1 MAWQPSAALLADL
14 MVAAVAADETGR
26 IVYAN
31 AAATALFGSGPDD
44 LVGAPLRERLFE
56 EADRGAADE
65 VTARVLGGASWS
77 GELPMVTTGRHARE
91 LATSWSPSYDAG
103 GDRVTGVLLLAEDT
117 QHARILTRR
126 LNRLSHVSTDLLA
139 ALTVQDVARVVT
151 DEMTDA
157 AGATVGSISLVV
169 DEESLALVAIRG
181 GTTDAAIRWASYP
194 RSSRTPAAECL
205 RNRRVL
211 VLNGRDEIA
220 ARYPDLE
227 RAAEGERSMVCLPL
241 VVGDRDLG
249 AITMSFPGRRRF
261 DAPEL
266 VFLTLLSEMCAHAI
280 DRIQAQ
286 ASADDRESKLAFLAD
301 ATVRLSGD
309 LDYEATLSAVAE
321 AAVPWFADWC
331 AILVADDGRL
341 RPIAFAHTDTGHAGL
356 VERLQTDYPQPPDT
370 YASPSQVLQ
379 TGRSVLVP
387 EITDAMLEGRAED
400 EEHLRL
406 LRAVAPRSMMS
417 CPLTAGDRVLGVI
430 TWVAGEG
437 SRRFDPD
444 DLAFGEDLARRAA
457 IAIDNAQLHSELRD
471 VALRLQHAV
480 LPERLPAL
488 PDWETAVVY
497 QPSGRTDA
505 GGDFYDVIDLGGGRV
520 AAFVG
525 DVMGR
530 GVQAASV
537 MAQMRSAIR
546 TLVALDPAPASV
558 MTGLDTVFD
567 RLDLEHLVTIAYA
580 VADPAA
586 GTLELISAGHPPPL
600 LLRADDAVEVVRHSE
615 TMLLGA
621 GGGARNVVTLP
632 FAPGDTAL
640 LFTDGLVERRGEDAE
655 EGMERLVAAARR
667 LDRADLDAW
676 LVSVVD
682 GVRDPTRDDDV
693 AALAVRRPA

>member
-14 MVAAVAADETGR
+14 MAAALAADDSGR

-31 AAATALFGSGPDD
+31 AAAVALFGSGPDD
-44 LVGAPLRERLFE
+44 LVGSPLRERLFE
-56 EADRGAADE
+56 DADRGAVGE
-65 VTARVLGGASWS
+65 VTARVLTGATWS
-77 GELPMVTTGRHARE
+77 GELRVLCSGRHARE
-91 LATSWSPSYDAG
+91 LATSWSPVLD
-103 GDRVTGVLLLAEDT
+103 GDRVTGVLLLVEDT
-117 QHARILTRR
+117 RHARILTRR
-126 LNRLSHVSTDLLA
+126 LNRLATVSTDLLA
-139 ALTVQDVARVVT
+139 ARTVQDVARVVT
-151 DEMTDA
+151 DDMTDA

-169 DEESLALVAIRG
+169 DDETLSLVALRG
-181 GTTDAAIRWASYP
+181 GSADAATRWGSYP

-211 VLNGRDEIA
+211 VLNGASEIA

-241 VVGDRDLG
+241 VVGERELG
-249 AITMSFPGRRRF
+249 AVTMSFPGRRRF
-261 DAPEL
+261 DEPEL

-286 ASADDRESKLAFLAD
+286 SSADDRESKLAFLAE
-301 ATVRLSGD
+301 ASSRLSGD
-309 LDYEATLSAVAE
+309 LDYEATLATVAE

-331 AILVADDGRL
+331 AVVVADDGRL
-341 RPIAFAHTDTGHAGL
+341 RTIAFAHSDRADGEL
-356 VERLQTDYPQPPDT
+356 VDRLQTDYPPEPDA
-370 YASPSQVLQ
+370 YASPGEVLRTRQ
-379 TGRSVLVP
+379 SVLVP
-387 EITDAMLEGRAED
+387 EISDEMLEGRAVD

-406 LRAVAPRSMMS
+406 LKAVAPRSMMS
-417 CPLTAGDRVLGVI
+417 CPLIAGDRALGVI
-430 TWVAGEG
+430 TWVAGQG
-437 SRRFDPD
+437 SRRFDAD

-480 LPERLPAL
+480 LPERLPELDA
-488 PDWETAVVY
+488 WETAVVY

-505 GGDFYDVIDLGGGRV
+505 GGDFYDVIDLGGGRI

-567 RLDLEHLVTIAYA
+567 RLDLEQLVTVAYA

-586 GTLELISAGHPPPL
+586 GTVELISAGHPPPL
-600 LLRADDAVEVVRHSE
+600 LLRDDGDLEVVRHAD

-621 GGGARNVVTLP
+621 GGGRRSVVTLP
-632 FAPGDTAL
+632 FAPGDVAL
-640 LFTDGLVERRGEDAE
+640 LFTDGLVERRGEDTE
-655 EGMERLVAAARR
+655 EGMDRVVGAAVRV
-667 LDRADLDAW
+667 DRADLEAW
-676 LVSVVD
+676 LAAVVD
-682 GVRDPTRDDDV
+682 EVRDPTRDDDV
-693 AALAVRRPA
+693 AALAVRRR